1 LGANL
6 EEDNAPS
13 LDEWFSAHVLPLDAP
28 LTAYLRRACRDKD
41 SIEDI
46 RQEVYVRTYDAARH
60 RRPPNVAAF
69 MFTVARNLI
78 IDQARRSRVVPMD
91 LVADISDLA
100 KAPDDIAADQ
110 LLIVREE
117 FALFRRAFE
126 QLPSRCREVIA
137 LRKIEGLSQR
147 ETAARMKISEDTV
160 ERQMLIGMRRL
171 VDAMAAFCGD
181 SLWFRNRSRR
191 KSSRVS

>member
-1 LGANL
+1 VRAGRWHAEVTFGLSHTRGSNAFRAERLGATL
-6 EEDNAPS
+6 EEDNARS

-46 RQEVYVRTYDAARH
+46 RQEVYVRIYDAARH

-69 MFTVARNLI
+69 VFTVARNLI

-100 KAPDDIAADQ
+100 KADDIAADQ
-110 LLIVREE
+110 QLIVQEE

-126 QLPSRCREVIA
+126 QLPARCREVIA

-160 ERQMLIGMRRL
+160 ERQ
-171 VDAMAAFCGD
+171 
-181 SLWFRNRSRR
+181 
-191 KSSRVS
+191 